1 MVACVLA
8 VGRGVITL
16 QRIEDLL
23 NKREVELLPVKFAR
37 VPPEALY
44 LKRVHYCDDG

>member
-1 MVACVLA
+1 MCVSCRPWRRHSTED
-8 VGRGVITL
+8 RGSLKQTGG
-16 QRIEDLL
+16 
-23 NKREVELLPVKFAR
+23 LPLKFAR